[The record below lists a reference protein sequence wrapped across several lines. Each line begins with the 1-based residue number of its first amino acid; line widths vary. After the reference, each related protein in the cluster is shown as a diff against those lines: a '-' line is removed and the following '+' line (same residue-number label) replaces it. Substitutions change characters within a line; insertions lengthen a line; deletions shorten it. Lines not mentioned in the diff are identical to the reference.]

1 MAIADM
7 MTPPPAGEEEA
18 SSRHGEKSKI
28 RSNINLYISGY
39 VKTDPLKEDTDAYG
53 ECFYVPSPCSA
64 ALPRVS
70 AGAPSSPA
78 SAGDTKSSSSSRDR
92 ESEENKENDDSE
104 DDLEGINVKSCG
116 SRDLPSGLRES
127 HLRAKSAF
135 LGQFN
140 PTPEPRFSYPW
151 EQESQNTRD

>member
-39 VKTDPLKEDTDAYG
+39 VKTDPLKEDMDAYG
-53 ECFYVPSPCSA
+53 ECFYVSSPCSS

-78 SAGDTKSSSSSRDR
+78 SAGDIALGSSRHR
-92 ESEENKENDDSE
+92 
-104 DDLEGINVKSCG
+104 GC
-116 SRDLPSGLRES
+116 R
-127 HLRAKSAF
+127 HLRH
-135 LGQFN
+135 
-140 PTPEPRFSYPW
+140 R
-151 EQESQNTRD
+151 